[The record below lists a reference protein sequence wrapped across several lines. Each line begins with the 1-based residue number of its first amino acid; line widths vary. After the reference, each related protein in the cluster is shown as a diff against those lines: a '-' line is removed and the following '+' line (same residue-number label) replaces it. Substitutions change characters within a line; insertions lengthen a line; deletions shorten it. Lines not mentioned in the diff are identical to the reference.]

1 MVLHDSKFEYLAYR
15 TASSKLLEELPF
27 NAQWV
32 HYSTPSGQYLTPASS
47 VKDLGVHLSPDMEWS
62 LQVTIAAQ
70 NANKMANWVLSVFS
84 DRSKDVLLTLY
95 KSIVRSRLEYSCP
108 VWNLSSMQDIKKLES
123 TQRAFTR
130 YISGCQGLSYWD
142 RLKKLG
148 LMSLQRRRERYV
160 ILHMWKIWQGAVP
173 NDLDIQFYDHTRLG
187 TRCKI
192 PAIKRNSTTLSRSI
206 YDHSF
211 AVRGTKLWNAIPKNI
226 KCAPS
231 FEVFKS
237 KLTSHLMSIIPDL
250 PPVPGY
256 TTPNSNSIL
265 DWNAGGL
272 QQVV

>member
-1 MVLHDSKFEYLAYR
+1 MVFASYYR
-15 TASSKLLEELPF
+15 SSKIKMQIKWPTGCSVSFQTGLKMCSFPF
-27 NAQWV
+27 
-32 HYSTPSGQYLTPASS
+32 TR
-47 VKDLGVHLSPDMEWS
+47 
-62 LQVTIAAQ
+62 
-70 NANKMANWVLSVFS
+70 VLSVADS
-84 DRSKDVLLTLY
+84 NT
-95 KSIVRSRLEYSCP
+95 P
-108 VWNLSSMQDIKKLES
+108 VQYGIHPQCKKLES

-148 LMSLQRRRERYV
+148 MMSLQRRRERYV
-160 ILHMWKIWQGAVP
+160 ILHLWKICQGAVP

-192 PAIKRNSTTLSRSI
+192 PAMKRKSTTLSRSI

-211 AVRGTKLWNAIPKNI
+211 AVRGPKLWNAIPKNI

-265 DWNAGGL
+265 DWNAEVTGSIPSVS
-272 QQVV
+272 QKI

>member
-1 MVLHDSKFEYLAYR
+1 M
-15 TASSKLLEELPF
+15 
-27 NAQWV
+27 
-32 HYSTPSGQYLTPASS
+32 
-47 VKDLGVHLSPDMEWS
+47 
-62 LQVTIAAQ
+62 
-70 NANKMANWVLSVFS
+70 
-84 DRSKDVLLTLY
+84 LLTLY

-108 VWNLSSMQDIKKLES
+108 VWNPSSMQDIKKLES

-142 RLKKLG
+142 RLK
-148 LMSLQRRRERYV
+148 RRRERYV
-160 ILHMWKIWQGAVP
+160 IVHLWKIWQGAVP

-211 AVRGTKLWNAIPKNI
+211 AVRGPKLWNAIPENI
-226 KCAPS
+226 KFAPS

-237 KLTSHLMSIIPDL
+237 KLTSHPMSIIPDL

-272 QQVV
+272 QQVA

>member
-1 MVLHDSKFEYLAYR
+1 
-15 TASSKLLEELPF
+15 
-27 NAQWV
+27 
-32 HYSTPSGQYLTPASS
+32 
-47 VKDLGVHLSPDMEWS
+47 
-62 LQVTIAAQ
+62 
-70 NANKMANWVLSVFS
+70 
-84 DRSKDVLLTLY
+84 
-95 KSIVRSRLEYSCP
+95 
-108 VWNLSSMQDIKKLES
+108 MQDIKKLES

-160 ILHMWKIWQGAVP
+160 ILHLWKIWRGAVP

-187 TRCKI
+187 IRCKN

-211 AVRGTKLWNAIPKNI
+211 AVRGPKLWNAIPKNI
-226 KCAPS
+226 
-231 FEVFKS
+231 
-237 KLTSHLMSIIPDL
+237 TSHLMSIIPDL

-265 DWNAGGL
+265 MDWNAGGL
-272 QQVV
+272 QQVA

>member
-1 MVLHDSKFEYLAYR
+1 MK
-15 TASSKLLEELPF
+15 
-27 NAQWV
+27 
-32 HYSTPSGQYLTPASS
+32 
-47 VKDLGVHLSPDMEWS
+47 WS
-62 LQVTIAAQ
+62 LQATIAAQ
-70 NANKMANWVLSVFS
+70 NVNKMANWVLSDFS

-95 KSIVRSRLEYSCP
+95 KSIVRRRLEYTCP
-108 VWNLSSMQDIKKLES
+108 VWNPSSMQDIKKLES
-123 TQRAFTR
+123 THRAFTR

-148 LMSLQRRRERYV
+148 LMSLQRRREH
-160 ILHMWKIWQGAVP
+160 LWKIWQGAVP
-173 NDLDIQFYDHTRLG
+173 NALDIQFYDHTRLG

-192 PAIKRNSTTLSRSI
+192 PATKKNFTILSRSI

-211 AVRGTKLWNAIPKNI
+211 AVRGPKRWNAMPKNI

-250 PPVPGY
+250 PPLPGY

-272 QQVV
+272 QQVALFNRS

>member
-1 MVLHDSKFEYLAYR
+1 MTNKLRPKNELLRGFLTWGAHRCPRNSNAFILSILPNHFHMLKTLLWGA
-15 TASSKLLEELPF
+15 LLEANSL
-27 NAQWV
+27 
-32 HYSTPSGQYLTPASS
+32 GQILKFA
-47 VKDLGVHLSPDMEWS
+47 GH
-62 LQVTIAAQ
+62 
-70 NANKMANWVLSVFS
+70 F
-84 DRSKDVLLTLY
+84 
-95 KSIVRSRLEYSCP
+95 LEFGRQYFFP
-108 VWNLSSMQDIKKLES
+108 KLES
-123 TQRAFTR
+123 TQRTFTR

-160 ILHMWKIWQGAVP
+160 ILHLWKIWQVAVP

-192 PAIKRNSTTLSRSI
+192 PAIKRNS
-206 YDHSF
+206 F
-211 AVRGTKLWNAIPKNI
+211 AFRGPKLWNAVPKNI

-256 TTPNSNSIL
+256 TSPNSNSIL
-265 DWNAGGL
+265 DWKAGGL
-272 QQVV
+272 QQVA

>member
-1 MVLHDSKFEYLAYR
+1 MTILFVFTIIHSTELVEKLGNKTPITIVLTFNMSGPWIKTIFCNVVTFINNTHVHQLIYI
-15 TASSKLLEELPF
+15 SSFLLR
-27 NAQWV
+27 
-32 HYSTPSGQYLTPASS
+32 
-47 VKDLGVHLSPDMEWS
+47 
-62 LQVTIAAQ
+62 I
-70 NANKMANWVLSVFS
+70 
-84 DRSKDVLLTLY
+84 
-95 KSIVRSRLEYSCP
+95 SIL
-108 VWNLSSMQDIKKLES
+108 IKKLES

-130 YISGCQGLSYWD
+130 QGLSYWD

-148 LMSLQRRRERYV
+148 LMSLQRRV
-160 ILHMWKIWQGAVP
+160 ILHLWKIWQGAVP

-211 AVRGTKLWNAIPKNI
+211 AVRGPKLWNAKNI
-226 KCAPS
+226 KFAPS
-231 FEVFKS
+231 FEDFKS

-272 QQVV
+272 QQVA

>member
-1 MVLHDSKFEYLAYR
+1 MK
-15 TASSKLLEELPF
+15 
-27 NAQWV
+27 
-32 HYSTPSGQYLTPASS
+32 
-47 VKDLGVHLSPDMEWS
+47 WS
-62 LQVTIAAQ
+62 LQTTIAAQ

-108 VWNLSSMQDIKKLES
+108 VWNPSSMQDIKKLES
-123 TQRAFTR
+123 TQRAFTC

-148 LMSLQRRRERYV
+148 LMFSRGVESDMPSCTCGRSGKAQYPMISTV
-160 ILHMWKIWQGAVP
+160 
-173 NDLDIQFYDHTRLG
+173 DIQFYEHTRLG

-206 YDHSF
+206 YDHFF
-211 AVRGTKLWNAIPKNI
+211 AVRGPKLWNAIHKNI

-256 TTPNSNSIL
+256 TTSNSNSIL

>member
-1 MVLHDSKFEYLAYR
+1 MK
-15 TASSKLLEELPF
+15 
-27 NAQWV
+27 
-32 HYSTPSGQYLTPASS
+32 
-47 VKDLGVHLSPDMEWS
+47 WS
-62 LQVTIAAQ
+62 LQATIAAR

-84 DRSKDVLLTLY
+84 DRSKDVLFTLY

-108 VWNLSSMQDIKKLES
+108 VWSPSSMQDIKKLES

-130 YISGCQGLSYWD
+130 YISGCQGLLYWD

-160 ILHMWKIWQGAVP
+160 ILHQWKIWQGAVP
-173 NDLDIQFYDHTRLG
+173 NDLDIKFYDHTRLG

-192 PAIKRNSTTLSRSI
+192 PDIKRNSTTLSRSI

-211 AVRGTKLWNAIPKNI
+211 AVCGPKLWNAIPKNI

-250 PPVPGY
+250 TPVPGY

-272 QQVV
+272 QQVA

>member
-1 MVLHDSKFEYLAYR
+1 MK
-15 TASSKLLEELPF
+15 
-27 NAQWV
+27 
-32 HYSTPSGQYLTPASS
+32 
-47 VKDLGVHLSPDMEWS
+47 WS

-95 KSIVRSRLEYSCP
+95 KSIVLSRLEYSCP
-108 VWNLSSMQDIKKLES
+108 VWNPSSMQDIKKLES

-192 PAIKRNSTTLSRSI
+192 PAIKSNSTTLSSSI

-211 AVRGTKLWNAIPKNI
+211 AVRGPKLWNAIPKP
-226 KCAPS
+226 PS